1 MLESV
6 SLTALDQTPFEAL
19 DENNAF
25 NAVGMR
31 KLVEVIAKSKMERAE
46 IEASPIRRS
55 PISRRRPT

>member
-1 MLESV
+1 M

-31 KLVEVIAKSKMERAE
+31 KLAEVIATSKMERAQ
-46 IEASPIRRS
+46 IDGEAEVSVRRAGMENS
-55 PISRRRPT
+55 VKS